1 MRVIVFGAGAVGST
15 IGGMLA
21 LKSHDVVFICRKS
34 HVDAI
39 QEQKG
44 LRIKSGTGEYFA
56 SVQAYPEVVKDMF
69 QDDTCVVFTP
79 KSYDTKSGV
88 DILSQVAPAD
98 IPVVGFQNG
107 ISNED
112 IILEAFPNLYGGV
125 CKMTCS
131 CLQPGFVSL
140 RRLGRLAV
148 GKYPKGTDA
157 FARRLNKVLCEAG
170 FQSAQSKSIACD
182 KWLKLAVNLQST
194 VHAIID
200 GMDHETPEFLKI
212 KMGLFEEAEKVFRTQ
227 KIKAKS
233 CDTHDFTIKEMIDE
247 LKRPRASSAR
257 TAMWVRN
264 STWQNLYLNR
274 KEMENSYFHG
284 PIIEMARENKIEV
297 PFNEVAFEMVQECHR
312 DKLGPEAFRAVDLLE
327 RVSQRKTKK

>member
-21 LKSHDVVFICRKS
+21 LKNHEVLLICRKS

-44 LRIKSGTGEYFA
+44 LRIKSSTGEYFTA
-56 SVQAYPEVVKDMF
+56 VQAYSEVNQDMF
-69 QDDTCVVFTP
+69 QDDTCVFFTP
-79 KSYDTKSGV
+79 KSYDTKTGV
-88 DILSQVAPAD
+88 ELLARAAPAD

-107 ISNED
+107 ISNEA
-112 IILEAFPNLYGGV
+112 IIAETFPNLYGGV
-125 CKMTCS
+125 YKMTCS

-140 RRLGRLAV
+140 RRFGRLAV
-148 GKYPKGTDA
+148 GKFPKGTDA
-157 FARRLNKVLCEAG
+157 FTRKLSEMLIEAG
-170 FQSAQSKSIACD
+170 FQTVQSKNIACD
-182 KWLKLAVNLQST
+182 KWLKLAVNLHST

-212 KMGLFEEAEKVFRTQ
+212 KMGLFEEAEKVFRAR

-247 LKRPRASSAR
+247 LKRPRASSTRA
-257 TAMWVRN
+257 AMWVRN

-274 KEMENSYFHG
+274 KEIENSYFHG
-284 PIIEMARENKIEV
+284 PIIEMAREHKIDV
-297 PFNEVAFEMVQECHR
+297 PFNEVVLEMVQECHR
-312 DKLGPEAFRAVDLLE
+312 DKLGPEAYRVADLLD
-327 RVSQRKTKK
+327 RVDKRIAKK